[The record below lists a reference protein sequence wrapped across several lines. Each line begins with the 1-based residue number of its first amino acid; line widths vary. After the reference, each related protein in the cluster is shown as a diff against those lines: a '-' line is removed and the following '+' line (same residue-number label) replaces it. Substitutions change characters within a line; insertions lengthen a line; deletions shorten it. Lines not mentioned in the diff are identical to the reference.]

1 MTNGNGN
8 CCSLFKMHILL
19 LFSFSCSSRAAK
31 KCFLLCVS
39 TASFHSTDYDFVAC
53 WSVCTTKFY
62 DSGNMASFRAVAVAG
77 RSTASGIGFTTTLF
91 LTCDELAGYISLL
104 ISHWSNCFSLD
115 NQTPFPNRAGTEYK
129 LVREPLFERSL

>member
-1 MTNGNGN
+1 MFFVL
-8 CCSLFKMHILL
+8 CVYCIIPWHRL
-19 LFSFSCSSRAAK
+19 LFRC
-31 KCFLLCVS
+31 LV
-39 TASFHSTDYDFVAC
+39 
-53 WSVCTTKFY
+53 WSADCTTKFY

-77 RSTASGIGFTTTLF
+77 RSTASGIGFTTLF

>member
-1 MTNGNGN
+1 MEMATVAP
-8 CCSLFKMHILL
+8 CLKCTFCYYLVSLVHQELPRNVF
-19 LFSFSCSSRAAK
+19 C
-31 KCFLLCVS
+31 CVS
-39 TASFHSTDYDFVAC
+39 LLHHSIAPIMISLPAGRSAPPNFTIQVIWPPFVQLL
-53 WSVCTTKFY
+53 WPP
-62 DSGNMASFRAVAVAG
+62 G
-77 RSTASGIGFTTTLF
+77 RSTASGIGFTTLF